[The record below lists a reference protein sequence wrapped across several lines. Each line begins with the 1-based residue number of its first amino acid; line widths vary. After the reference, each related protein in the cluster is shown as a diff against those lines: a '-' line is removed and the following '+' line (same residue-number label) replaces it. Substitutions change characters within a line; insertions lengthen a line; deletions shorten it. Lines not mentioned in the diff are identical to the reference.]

1 MPANKPNFLIS
12 LFHDAREDLLS
23 YVTRRV
29 GSQDAE
35 DIVQDTWLNLHQ
47 HGNPESWREPRAIAF
62 ATAGNLTV
70 DAWRRQ
76 QVRKDLFDAADADFE
91 PICPQPCHETV
102 IDARRQVERLANALD
117 DLPAACRNAFLL
129 NRLEGLTHAQIA
141 DRLGVSTKTVQRHIE
156 RALSHCLARLAD

>member
-1 MPANKPNFLIS
+1 MPANKPHFLIS
-12 LFHDAREDLLS
+12 LFHDAKDDLLS

-35 DIVQDTWLNLHQ
+35 DIVQDTWLKLHQ

-62 ATAGNLTV
+62 ATAGNLAV

-76 QVRKDLFDAADADFE
+76 RVQKGLFDAADEDFE
-91 PICPQPCHETV
+91 TICPRPCPEAEV
-102 IDARRQVERLANALD
+102 DGRRQVERLATALD

-141 DRLGVSTKTVQRHIE
+141 DRLGVSTKTIQRHIE